1 MLQYLELAYQP
12 ASIEL
17 DMRLILEASQFA
29 GPQAF
34 DVSSDGARMVVIDD
48 QGLGLYKTEDGSLVG
63 HLPLPAEVAAA
74 RPRVDAVRF
83 CGNKMDMLVAS
94 SEQIFR
100 ISSKDGLV
108 VGKAKGCGE
117 PIAQWI
123 VTDSDEAM
131 LIRSQSGRLFGGD
144 PNLGFFTAYD
154 LGKGR
159 TFDAASL
166 SPDGTRI
173 GVVVDG
179 YPRTY
184 IQDAFQIID
193 ETDYKNFRLDPTVS
207 IASGPSSDAWVD
219 ADGIIYTTPNQDG
232 SRSVGGYQMLWKPI
246 QISMATETPGENF
259 YLTVGQ
265 RFVDGK
271 EQYVMFDYGPIGRV
285 NSLPKQL
292 DELPIRYAHSLS
304 GHRVAILD
312 SKGLRLCQ
320 REPFRREGPLSFQTK
335 IYDWVDQKKFA
346 EFEKLLAIIK
356 TQDRLGFGLTA
367 ESLRSNIIRE
377 MAARWMYLHDNDPDG
392 ELIKGLEEWRAEG
405 SQLSMVVNGVRHYR
419 HAWNA
424 RGRYNGAD
432 QNAWNKYSEHLQL
445 CRAELDKALAIQP
458 PPPLVAFDL
467 RISARLESS
476 AELEKV
482 NDWCRQATELYPTEL
497 IPHYSVCFKLLPQWK
512 GEYGDALS
520 FALSVSKMFEGAE
533 ADYKYMRLT
542 AQITSALD
550 FRNSVEWRSYDS
562 NRIRRGLDECFRR
575 NANTGNDLWMLWM
588 QFHKRTRDTES
599 AERVLKYLMANRA
612 TTPWILTDGD
622 FAPFGPLVRTDSE
635 QIRSR

>member
-1 MLQYLELAYQP
+1 MNSGLRLHQNSGFAFALTRIVGCVLTCCVVGCGDPIYESATLTPAATSLVLTSNADPSRYEWPQTRDGYFVAKPPQMAYVTSFDGKIACPDPVTAKLVPWSSDGLDPQMLQYLEMAYQP
-12 ASIEL
+12 TSLEM
-17 DMRLILEASQFA
+17 DVRLILQDSQFA

-34 DVSSDGARMVVIDD
+34 DVSSDGSRLVVIDD

-63 HLPLPAEVAAA
+63 HLPLPGEVAAA

-100 ISSKDGLV
+100 ISSKDGSV
-108 VGKAKGCGE
+108 VGNAKGCGE

-193 ETDYKNFRLDPTVS
+193 EIDFKDFRLDPTVS

-232 SRSVGGYQMLWKPI
+232 TRSVGGYQMLWKPI

-259 YLTVGQ
+259 YLMVGQ

-285 NSLPKQL
+285 NSLPKRL

-312 SKGLRLCQ
+312 SKGLRLCE

-335 IYDWVDQKKFA
+335 IYNWVDQKKFA

-392 ELIKGLEEWRAEG
+392 ELIKGLEEWRATEANFRWW
-405 SQLSMVVNGVRHYR
+405 SMASGTTGTPGTPAAATTVRTR
-419 HAWNA
+419 MRGTSTQNTWNF
-424 RGRYNGAD
+424 
-432 QNAWNKYSEHLQL
+432 
-445 CRAELDKALAIQP
+445 
-458 PPPLVAFDL
+458 VAP
-467 RISARLESS
+467 
-476 AELEKV
+476 
-482 NDWCRQATELYPTEL
+482 N
-497 IPHYSVCFKLLPQWK
+497 
-512 GEYGDALS
+512 
-520 FALSVSKMFEGAE
+520 
-533 ADYKYMRLT
+533 LT
-542 AQITSALD
+542 
-550 FRNSVEWRSYDS
+550 RRWRSS
-562 NRIRRGLDECFRR
+562 PRRHSSPLIFASVRVWNHQPNSKRWMTGVGRRRSCIRP
-575 NANTGNDLWMLWM
+575 
-588 QFHKRTRDTES
+588 S
-599 AERVLKYLMANRA
+599 
-612 TTPWILTDGD
+612 
-622 FAPFGPLVRTDSE
+622 
-635 QIRSR
+635 